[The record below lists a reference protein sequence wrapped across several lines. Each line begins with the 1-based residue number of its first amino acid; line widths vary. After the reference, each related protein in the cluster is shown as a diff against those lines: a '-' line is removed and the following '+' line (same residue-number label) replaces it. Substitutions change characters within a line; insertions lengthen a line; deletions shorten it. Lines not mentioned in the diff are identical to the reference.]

1 MRKIYLCLLL
11 VFSCTWCMADD
22 LYKGYIITL
31 NGYHLTGQIGEI
43 YLEDNQKRVVFIND
57 FGTPYMISP
66 RLIAGFSFKDGE
78 ELVTYQ
84 SSIIDKEW
92 VFLRVI
98 SEGEGIRLLK
108 SPEKEKEIII
118 DQFGLSTQTVRS
130 NKYFIQLKNRRPEKV
145 KRLGFRRQMR
155 RLLGQRAPELAE
167 KIGQKGYRWKNL
179 TKIAEEY
186 EEVYLTTRYIM

>member
-1 MRKIYLCLLL
+1 
-11 VFSCTWCMADD
+11 MAN

-78 ELVTYQ
+78 ELITYR
-84 SSIIDKEW
+84 SSIIEKEW

-108 SPEKEKEIII
+108 TPEKETEIII
-118 DQFGLSTQTVRS
+118 DQYGLSTQTYRT
-130 NKYFIQLKNRRPEKV
+130 KRYFIQLGDRLPEKV
-145 KRLGFRRQMR
+145 KRLGFRKQMR
-155 RLLGQRAPELAE
+155 RLLSQRAPELAE

-179 TKIAEEY
+179 TKIAREY
-186 EEVYLTTRYIM
+186 EEVYLATRYIM